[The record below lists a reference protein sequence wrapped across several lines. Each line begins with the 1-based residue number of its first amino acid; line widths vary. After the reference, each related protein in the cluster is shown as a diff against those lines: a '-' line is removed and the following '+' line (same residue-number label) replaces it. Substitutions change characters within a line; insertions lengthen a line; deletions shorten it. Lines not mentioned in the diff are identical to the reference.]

1 MKDIN
6 KRINLCNKIYP
17 YLSGFSSDLLFW
29 AAINTIFLI
38 TVQPLSASQVSL
50 LTAISRFSA
59 ILAQNII
66 LKIIKK
72 IGNVKSVRLGL
83 ILLFIAAIIITS
95 GNSFTIIA
103 IGEVLYHISL
113 LFKGMDCVILKR
125 NLKYLKQEDSF
136 IEIQS
141 KSSIIYAVSTMVISF
156 IAGFIFNINNYLP
169 MILCCTI
176 CFINIIV
183 SSFLYEPELQEESTQ
198 VNNNNKSFK
207 WTEVIFLIILLYGL
221 LYSTLETAQENGK
234 IFIQY
239 TLQNFMNVNK
249 TAIYLS
255 IIISLSR
262 ISRVLS
268 NMFFSKIYRKLK
280 NKFIIVLNASLI
292 ASIAF
297 LIGIIIMSLGFCLL
311 LWARDPIQNVLKNEL
326 LNNCNKETQQTAILK
341 FNLSSKIARCIW
353 ATLVSLILLKV
364 DMFYIM
370 VILLIFTVVYLG
382 GVIKLYKLLNYNME

>member
-38 TVQPLSASQVSL
+38 TVKQLSASQVSL
-50 LTAISRFSA
+50 LTAISSFAAYYSKYYFK
-59 ILAQNII
+59 NY
-66 LKIIKK
+66 KK
-72 IGNVKSVRLGL
+72 NGNVKSVRLGL
-83 ILLFIAAIIITS
+83 ILLFIAAIIITC
-95 GNSFTIIA
+95 GNSFTIIV

-141 KSSIIYAVSTMVISF
+141 KSSIIYAVSTMLISF

-176 CFINIIV
+176 CFINIIA

-221 LYSTLETAQENGK
+221 LYSTLETAQENREK
-234 IFIQY
+234 YLFNILYRTSWSKQNSNIFI
-239 TLQNFMNVNK
+239 
-249 TAIYLS
+249 
-255 IIISLSR
+255 
-262 ISRVLS
+262 
-268 NMFFSKIYRKLK
+268 
-280 NKFIIVLNASLI
+280 
-292 ASIAF
+292 
-297 LIGIIIMSLGFCLL
+297 
-311 LWARDPIQNVLKNEL
+311 
-326 LNNCNKETQQTAILK
+326 
-341 FNLSSKIARCIW
+341 
-353 ATLVSLILLKV
+353 
-364 DMFYIM
+364 
-370 VILLIFTVVYLG
+370 
-382 GVIKLYKLLNYNME
+382 NYY